1 MIKNEFISKS
11 VLRETANCPR
21 RTFSRWIKLQQP
33 ELTKMGIT
41 PRTQK
46 LPPNVA
52 AFLCKQLNIALE
64 ERKIIKFR

>member
-1 MIKNEFISKS
+1 MFISKKQI
-11 VLRETANCPR
+11 RESIHCPS

-46 LPPNVA
+46 LPPEA
-52 AFLCKQLNIALE
+52 AKFLCKQLDIELQ
-64 ERKIIKFR
+64 ERKIIKIR